1 MDRVASVLPL
11 LPPPARALLLGLVS
25 GLRTQ
30 VPVAVLAVEA
40 RQGRFDP
47 GVGRLARRFASPE
60 GALGAVVAAAGEL
73 VADKLAVTPDRTAP
87 GPLFGR
93 LVAGATVGAAVHYD
107 AGHPRPLGAALGLA
121 GAGIGAF
128 GGARLRDLLA
138 DRTGLP
144 EPLLGAIE
152 DLFAVALALAVV
164 TAGRDPGSAGGPP
177 RPLVTGGLR
186 PARRLLRR

>member
-1 MDRVASVLPL
+1 VDRVPSVLPP

-40 RQGRFDP
+40 QQGRFDP
-47 GVGRLARRFASPE
+47 GAGRLARRFASPQ

-73 VADKLAVTPDRTAP
+73 VADKLPVTPDRTAP

-121 GAGIGAF
+121 GAGIGAL

-144 EPLLGAIE
+144 QPLLGAVE

-164 TAGRDPGSAGGPP
+164 TAGRDPGQREVRHGDW
-177 RPLVTGGLR
+177 
-186 PARRLLRR
+186 